1 MKADTKINYIFILI
15 FLVGLVAGG
24 IIFSGEAHQI
34 PNQLVLK
41 VQSIHNDH
49 DVILKDIKGNV
60 YVMSVENAFDKAF
73 IPGTVIYFGRNEV
86 IIR

>member
-24 IIFSGEAHQI
+24 IIFSDGYI
-34 PNQLVLK
+34 PDQLVLK

-73 IPGTVIYFGRNEV
+73 VPGTVIYFGRNEV